1 MFPLTVKV
9 PELTAICPKEF
20 VPTPARV
27 SVAPPVPV
35 RSPDS
40 VVVPVDVRVEL
51 LVTENALEREVTP
64 DTLKV
69 PPAKITVLLLIL
81 LLDEIESVPALTE
94 VVPIY
99 VFVPDSIWVPDP
111 LLIKEETIDG

>member
-9 PELTAICPKEF
+9 PESTSICPKEF
-20 VPTPARV
+20 VPAPARA

-35 RSPDS
+35 KSPDS
-40 VVVPVDVRVEL
+40 VVVPAEVRVEL
-51 LVTENALEREVTP
+51 LVTENALESEVTP

-69 PPAKITVLLLIL
+69 PPAKITVLLPTL

-94 VVPIY
+94 VVP
-99 VFVPDSIWVPDP
+99 
-111 LLIKEETIDG
+111 E